1 MKRTVQVTVTLQ
13 GVAPDW
19 WETHPAG
26 ELKERIETEARR
38 AVKNHIGDRLVS
50 FTVTAT
56 ASVEDVK

>member
-1 MKRTVQVTVTLQ
+1 MRTLEVTVTLQ

-19 WETHPAG
+19 WETHPAA
-26 ELKERIETEARR
+26 ELKERIEKEALR
-38 AVKNHIGDRLVS
+38 AVKNHLGDRLVS